1 MDGDE
6 ARVDEIVGIETID
19 GSEGARTSKGVD
31 IRDVGDEIQGVGD
44 EIRGV
49 GDENSEA
56 RANESVGEDGDDETR
71 DADSNEFRLSAVA
84 VRGGCNCP

>member
-31 IRDVGDEIQGVGD
+31 IRDVGD